1 MKSEFEKIFEQLAD
15 FRTLAGY
22 DGWMIGACVY
32 AQREAA
38 GERVSDTEFGCENDL
53 TVVQNQKIKIQNS
66 CKSEIVRK
74 TSSFA
79 VMRNQMEEDGI
90 LYQLEL
96 HVVKPEVQEIDTSRQ
111 VVIEETA
118 GITEKPEVQGAVSSR
133 QAGMEKNMD
142 MNVEKSKPEEWRM
155 DLHHSV
161 GTEETADTSE
171 GKTFSFTH
179 SDIFRF
185 VDAVGDTNSI
195 HRTAHAVVPGL
206 LMVEWMLDMWMRKQP
221 ETETDVELQAGMKN
235 EMRAGAQAGMKNEM
249 QAGVQVESQNEMQ
262 AGMPDRG
269 TFICRFRFE
278 KPVYVDERLHVE
290 IRNTRGKQIYECKR
304 EDKEIVWN
312 MRIL

>member
-1 MKSEFEKIFEQLAD
+1 MKSEFEKTFEQLAD
-15 FRTLAGY
+15 FHTLAGY

-38 GERVSDTEFGCENDL
+38 EERVSGTEFGCGNDL
-53 TVVQNQKIKIQNS
+53 TVVQNQRIKIQNS
-66 CKSEIVRK
+66 CKSEIVKK
-74 TSSFA
+74 TASFA
-79 VMRNQMEEDGI
+79 VIRNQIEEDGI
-90 LYQLEL
+90 VYQLEL
-96 HVVKPEVQEIDTSRQ
+96 HVVM
-111 VVIEETA
+111 
-118 GITEKPEVQGAVSSR
+118 PEVQGALTSK
-133 QAGMEKNMD
+133 QEGMEKNMG
-142 MNVEKSKPEEWRM
+142 MNVEKSKPEERRM

-161 GTEETADTSE
+161 GTEETADTGE

-179 SDIFRF
+179 SDILQF

-221 ETETDVELQAGMKN
+221 ETETDVELK
-235 EMRAGAQAGMKNEM
+235 AGMKNEM
-249 QAGVQVESQNEMQ
+249 QAGVQVETQNEMQ
-262 AGMPDRG
+262 AGMPDSK

-278 KPVYVDERLHVE
+278 KPVFVDEKLQVQARTE
-290 IRNTRGKQIYECKR
+290 RGKQIYECKR

>member
-96 HVVKPEVQEIDTSRQ
+96 HVVKPEVQ
-111 VVIEETA
+111 
-118 GITEKPEVQGAVSSR
+118 GAVTSK
-133 QAGMEKNMD
+133 QAGMEENMG
-142 MNVEKSKPEEWRM
+142 MNVEKSKPEERQM

-161 GTEETADTSE
+161 ETEETTDTGE
-171 GKTFSFTH
+171 GKAFSFTH
-179 SDIFRF
+179 SDILRF

-195 HRTAHAVVPGL
+195 HRTVHAVVPGL
-206 LMVEWMLDMWMRKQP
+206 LMVEWMLDMWMIKQP

-235 EMRAGAQAGMKNEM
+235 EMQAGTQTGTSDSK
-249 QAGVQVESQNEMQ
+249 
-262 AGMPDRG
+262 

-278 KPVYVDERLHVE
+278 KPVYVDEKLQVQARTE
-290 IRNTRGKQIYECKR
+290 RGKQIYECKR

>member
-66 CKSEIVRK
+66 CKSEIVKK
-74 TSSFA
+74 TASFA

-96 HVVKPEVQEIDTSRQ
+96 HVVKPEVQ
-111 VVIEETA
+111 
-118 GITEKPEVQGAVSSR
+118 GAVTSK
-133 QAGMEKNMD
+133 QAGMEKNMG
-142 MNVEKSKPEEWRM
+142 MNVEKSKPEERRM

-161 GTEETADTSE
+161 ETEETADTGE
-171 GKTFSFTH
+171 GKSFSFTH
-179 SDIFRF
+179 SDILRF

-206 LMVEWMLDMWMRKQP
+206 LMVERMLNMWMKKQP
-221 ETETDVELQAGMKN
+221 ETETDVGVQAGM
-235 EMRAGAQAGMKNEM
+235 RAGMKNEM
-249 QAGVQVESQNEMQ
+249 QAGVQVETQNEMQ
-262 AGMPDRG
+262 AGMPDSG

-290 IRNTRGKQIYECKR
+290 IRNTRGKQVYECKR